1 MILPEYIQWIL
12 SKLEENLYKA
22 YVVGGAVRDFLLGL
36 QPSDYDIATSA
47 TPDEIESV
55 RNNDSNG
62 ACGV

>member
-36 QPSDYDIATSA
+36 QPSDY
-47 TPDEIESV
+47 E
-55 RNNDSNG
+55 
-62 ACGV
+62 